1 MLEEMFDERRS
12 TIIIFDEMTG
22 TNLSIGSEKSK
33 VYIEAVE
40 QMVNDGITEK
50 NLEERISLARKMI
63 LPASAAS
70 IPIAY
75 ADLLAGR
82 RRRPR
87 FNFIPEL
94 LELKPNPL
102 WAETEYPV
110 RPIDIQRGGWG
121 R

>member
-1 MLEEMFDERRS
+1 MFEEMSDERRS
-12 TIIIFDEMTG
+12 TIIFDEMTG
-22 TNLSIGSEKSK
+22 TKAYVGEENI
-33 VYIEAVE
+33 
-40 QMVNDGITEK
+40 
-50 NLEERISLARKMI
+50 LEERISLARKMI
-63 LPASAAS
+63 LPDS

-75 ADLLAGR
+75 ADLLMGR